1 MIGDN
6 GLNGSTIGSEVLVG
20 HVSEPVEVPH
30 LVLKSLWLVHSHT
43 GSRHCRDLDVVVSL
57 LVTIEHHA
65 HAILEES
72 FGLSLCHVG
81 SPSVLHKD
89 LAVVSGKTSQ
99 KEVVLNTSTVQICH
113 TEEYL
118 TVNLADA
125 SEDS

>member
-1 MIGDN
+1 MVRDLGS
-6 GLNGSTIGSEVLVG
+6 NGSTIGSEVLIG
-20 HVSEPVEVPH
+20 HVPEPVKVPH
-30 LVLKSLWLVHSHT
+30 LVVKSKWLVHSHSS
-43 GSRHCRDLDVVVSL
+43 SRHRRDLDVVVGL